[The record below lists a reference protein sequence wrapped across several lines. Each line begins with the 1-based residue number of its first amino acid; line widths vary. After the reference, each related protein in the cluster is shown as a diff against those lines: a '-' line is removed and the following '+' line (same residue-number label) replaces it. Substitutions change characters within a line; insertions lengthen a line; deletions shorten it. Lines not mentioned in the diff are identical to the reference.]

1 MCYVQ
6 TGRKPLTLLQTRR
19 PTLGLT
25 RACGTAL
32 FEGGDD
38 VMAWV
43 EQLNRLVRVENF
55 LDDLLLYDRTSGR
68 MVGWV
73 TQVPQEDS
81 RFIIPG
87 DLVWIL

>member
-1 MCYVQ
+1 MRQ
-6 TGRKPLTLLQTRR
+6 

-38 VMAWV
+38 VMARV
-43 EQLNRLVRVENF
+43 ERLNGLVRVENF
-55 LDDLLLYDRTSGR
+55 LDNLLLYDRTSGR

-73 TQVPQEDS
+73 TQAPRGDS
-81 RFIIPG
+81 RFPTPR
-87 DLVWIL
+87 DLIWIL